1 MTPGTFNSQPEM
13 VAKWYS
19 KAGEGKAITFDMAF
33 RALLVLLI
41 KNFSPASLILLL
53 SQFSLGQHKMHPCC
67 YYSTKSDIK
76 FMLWKMI
83 LTLN

>member
-41 KNFSPASLILLL
+41 NNFPLLL
-53 SQFSLGQHKMHPCC
+53 
-67 YYSTKSDIK
+67 
-76 FMLWKMI
+76 
-83 LTLN
+83 